1 MLAVVSMAL
10 VSCGGGNNDKQQPK
24 ENKQVAETPTPDTYT
39 ETVKDSE
46 VLDEPLETEENETAA
61 PQFVVVD
68 ATDLR
73 LRFGPSLEAD
83 TYKKLDGKNEHVN
96 KGECFPYL
104 GEEGDFY
111 KIDYHGQELWVAKEF
126 TYLSDTYVTMAV
138 TGDNDDDDFSIAD
151 SADWDKILD
160 EYEQYVNKYYS
171 FAEKVSKGNASA
183 MTDALSMAEKAASLA
198 EKLDRADDNLSTAQM
213 NRLLKIQNKMAQA
226 ATKMA
231 GAASNVEDMMND
243 LENMNIE
250 DLLKN
255 MPEIPDFW
263 SWILGD
269 CCSQKLQYPDEFKV
283 VEVYSSSSWT
293 LKTRQP
299 KAISKNRFERTE
311 RWCNEY
317 TPYGRTLIEK
327 TECPKG
333 DFSEDGWFDVVGSY
347 VSIGL
352 PFYLAKA
359 FVLAAHLY
367 DDVTINSEVSLLES
381 GIFHHMAR
389 RSQLIGKERLAGS
402 PYLFG

>member
-10 VSCGGGNNDKQQPK
+10 VSCGRGNNDKQQPK

-46 VLDEPLETEENETAA
+46 VLEEPLETEENETAA

-73 LRFGPSLEAD
+73 LRYGPSLEAD

-138 TGDNDDDDFSIAD
+138 TDDYDDDDFSTAG
-151 SADWDKILD
+151 STDWDKILD

-198 EKLDRADDNLSTAQM
+198 EKLERADDNLSTDQM

-263 SWILGD
+263 
-269 CCSQKLQYPDEFKV
+269 
-283 VEVYSSSSWT
+283 
-293 LKTRQP
+293 
-299 KAISKNRFERTE
+299 
-311 RWCNEY
+311 
-317 TPYGRTLIEK
+317 
-327 TECPKG
+327 
-333 DFSEDGWFDVVGSY
+333 
-347 VSIGL
+347 
-352 PFYLAKA
+352 
-359 FVLAAHLY
+359 
-367 DDVTINSEVSLLES
+367 
-381 GIFHHMAR
+381 
-389 RSQLIGKERLAGS
+389 
-402 PYLFG
+402 